1 MGINRD
7 YPKVLLHAPQ
17 VQQGLKVPDL
27 YVSQGIEHVSMLLT
41 VGHLSNDITGS
52 LLRGT
57 IEQVKL
63 EIGLGDSLFTHDL
76 RQLTPVVTS
85 TWIKST
91 WQFLQEY
98 GLVVHKGTAMLEL
111 QRSNDCFLMAYFL
124 AEGYS
129 KNDLRRLN
137 CCRL

>member
-1 MGINRD
+1 
-7 YPKVLLHAPQ
+7 
-17 VQQGLKVPDL
+17 
-27 YVSQGIEHVSMLLT
+27 
-41 VGHLSNDITGS
+41 
-52 LLRGT
+52 
-57 IEQVKL
+57 
-63 EIGLGDSLFTHDL
+63 
-76 RQLTPVVTS
+76 VVTS

-111 QRSNDCFLMAYFL
+111 QQSNDCFLMAYFL